1 MCLIFVVRYQCFKE
15 ENMNLVKNW
24 NAPVVLLALSL
35 LAGCAQTV
43 RTNTPENTSA
53 VERTVLN
60 AERLESLGGT
70 FVAPGPVSASQSRV
84 VVYRRADSRLPG
96 ASSVFVD
103 GRYHTSLVAGAWS
116 DLCYRSAAVELGARQ
131 MQVGS
136 RYKDLMDSITALN
149 LEPGQTHYLRVQ
161 DANGRPVLQ
170 PVQSVQALQELAGLR
185 EQRHTISR
193 VAQACVSSPAVVP
206 PAVVRETITLASDT
220 LFAFDR
226 SDAKSMTGAGLQEID
241 RLMTRI
247 NENFARVEQLHVIG
261 HADPLGN
268 PARNEKLAQARAQT
282 VRDHLAGKGLTNVN
296 ITTEGRGSR
305 ELVVKNCPRVAS
317 AASIA
322 CNLPNRRVEVVVTG
336 QRR

>member
-1 MCLIFVVRYQCFKE
+1 
-15 ENMNLVKNW
+15 MNLVKNW
-24 NAPVVLLALSL
+24 NAPVVLLAVSL

-43 RTNTPENTSA
+43 RTTTPERTST
-53 VERTVLN
+53 VERTVVN
-60 AERLESLGGT
+60 AERLESLGGA
-70 FVAPGPVSASQSRV
+70 FVTPSPVSASQSRV

-103 GRYHTSLVAGAWS
+103 GRYHASLVAGAWS
-116 DLCYRSAAVELGARQ
+116 AFCYRSAPVELGARQ

-136 RYKDLMDSITALN
+136 RHKDLMDTITALN

-161 DANGRPVLQ
+161 DANTRPVLQ
-170 PVQSVQALQELAGLR
+170 PVPSAQALQELVGIR
-185 EQRHTISR
+185 EQKHTISR
-193 VAQACVSSPAVVP
+193 VAQDCVAAPAVA
-206 PAVVRETITLASDT
+206 PALVRETITLASDT

-226 SDAKSMTGAGLQEID
+226 SDAQSMTGAGLQEID

-247 NENFARVEQLHVIG
+247 NENFARVEQLQVIG

-268 PARNEKLAQARAQT
+268 PARNESLSLARAQT
-282 VRDHLAGKGLTNVN
+282 VREHLLRKGSNVN

-305 ELVVKNCPRVAS
+305 EPVVTACPRVAT

>member
-1 MCLIFVVRYQCFKE
+1 
-15 ENMNLVKNW
+15 MNLVKNW
-24 NAPVVLLALSL
+24 NAPVVLLAVSL

-43 RTNTPENTSA
+43 RTTAPERTST
-53 VERTVLN
+53 VERTVVN
-60 AERLESLGGT
+60 AERLESLGGA
-70 FVAPGPVSASQSRV
+70 FVTPSPVSASQSRV

-103 GRYHTSLVAGAWS
+103 GRYHASLVAGTWS
-116 DLCYRSAAVELGARQ
+116 AFCYRSAPVELGARQ

-136 RYKDLMDSITALN
+136 RHKDLMDTITALN

-161 DANGRPVLQ
+161 DANTRPVLQ
-170 PVQSVQALQELAGLR
+170 PVPSAQALQELVGTR
-185 EQRHTISR
+185 EQKHTISR
-193 VAQACVSSPAVVP
+193 VAQDCVAAPAVA
-206 PAVVRETITLASDT
+206 PALVRETITLASDT

-226 SDAKSMTGAGLQEID
+226 SDAQSMTGAGLQEID
-241 RLMTRI
+241 RLMARI

-305 ELVVKNCPRVAS
+305 EPVVTACPRVAT